1 MVSGTVLRIILLIF
15 WLEREVMRKRPLV
28 LAMIWLT
35 LNPMV
40 MAYAHDHHHDHWDRH
55 GHPGPRW
62 HDRHDWRD
70 DHRDRARYSHHRP
83 RYDRR
88 DFFYGGHHFRPG
100 GRYPHQYYQN
110 RYWVND
116 WHRYGLGS
124 PPPGHRWANINGN
137 YVLIAVATGVITSL
151 ILNN

>member
-1 MVSGTVLRIILLIF
+1 
-15 WLEREVMRKRPLV
+15 MRKRPLV
-28 LAMIWLT
+28 LAMVWLT

-55 GHPGPRW
+55 GYSGPQW
-62 HDRHDWRD
+62 HDRHDWRGD
-70 DHRDRARYSHHRP
+70 YRDHERHSHHRP
-83 RYDRR
+83 HYARR

-100 GRYPHQYYQN
+100 GRYPHRYYQD

-116 WHRYGLGS
+116 WHRHGLGA
-124 PPPGHRWANINGN
+124 PPSGQRWAKVNGN
-137 YVLIAVATGVITSL
+137 YVLIAIATGVITSL